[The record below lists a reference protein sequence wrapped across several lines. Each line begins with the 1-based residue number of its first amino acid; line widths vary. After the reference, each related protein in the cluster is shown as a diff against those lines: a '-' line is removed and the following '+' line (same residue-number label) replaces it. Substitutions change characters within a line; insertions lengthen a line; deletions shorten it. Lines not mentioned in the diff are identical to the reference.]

1 MNADQVLAAHGIL
14 RAAEVVQL
22 ARQAGLDL
30 AAAATMLEK
39 ESGGGHNVFGHDKVN
54 TGGIYVPGQ
63 PVTKEVF
70 LRYKAARQRGEIGP
84 QGVGPTQLTLPAF
97 QDQADREGGC
107 FDWTVNVKVGFGIL
121 AGEIRQH
128 GVRDGF
134 RAYNGSG
141 DAAEKY
147 AADAMQKLAVWQTRL
162 GGSAG
167 PAPDVI
173 PVVPHVQRP
182 SLHEGDTGP
191 AVAALQKFMNATF
204 PLYSHIDLGPDRY
217 GPQTVA
223 VIAEFQRR
231 AGVTGPDADGR
242 TVGPRTWA
250 ALEHFGFH

>member
-1 MNADQVLAAHGIL
+1 MNADQVLATHGIL
-14 RAAEVVQL
+14 RAAEVVQH
-22 ARQAGLDL
+22 AREAGLDL
-30 AAAATMLEK
+30 AAAATLLEK
-39 ESGGGHNVFGHDKVN
+39 ESSGGQNIFGHDNVKTN
-54 TGGIYVPGQ
+54 GIYQKGQ
-63 PVTKEVF
+63 LVTKEVF

-121 AGEIRQH
+121 AGHIRSN

-134 RAYNGSG
+134 RAFNGSG
-141 DAAEKY
+141 PDAERY
-147 AADAMQKLAVWQTRL
+147 AADAMLKLAVWQSRL
-162 GGSAG
+162 GGSGG
-167 PAPDVI
+167 PTRDVI
-173 PVVPHVQRP
+173 PTVPHVPRP

-204 PLYSHIDLGPDRY
+204 PLYSHIDLGPQRY